1 MGFFNFLHKK
11 QSAPETVTFSTLETW
26 LAQTLER
33 KNLGQHLQVHNQAFE
48 QLKKTL
54 QEALEALQNQ
64 ALPAIS
70 EEEQRIV
77 QENKEKYLERIHFFI
92 EGFHPPQTIADL
104 GYFTSKLSQDY
115 DELLR
120 SLEQT
125 QYVVQQYLPTTLA
138 SVTGA
143 LQKISE
149 YNGAFLRQLRDEHL
163 DELREIQTQLN
174 EYKKDH
180 EKRQKFQ
187 QQKGEEEGQL
197 APLKQREEKILRRLT
212 EYKKTSAYEE
222 YQRLAQQKQPLMNE
236 LQKEKQFFG
245 GRCDLI
251 HVDDDQGVEHIYCTC
266 THDMNPETY
275 SIKKKNKTSN
285 NPSFT

>member
-1 MGFFNFLHKK
+1 M
-11 QSAPETVTFSTLETW
+11 VW
-26 LAQTLER
+26 
-33 KNLGQHLQVHNQAFE
+33 
-48 QLKKTL
+48 
-54 QEALEALQNQ
+54 
-64 ALPAIS
+64 
-70 EEEQRIV
+70 
-77 QENKEKYLERIHFFI
+77 
-92 EGFHPPQTIADL
+92 
-104 GYFTSKLSQDY
+104 LSQDY

-236 LQKEKQFFG
+236 LQKEKQ
-245 GRCDLI
+245 DLQQPFL
-251 HVDDDQGVEHIYCTC
+251 HLSYALHKYHYENDPLVQKQTNDQ
-266 THDMNPETY
+266 
-275 SIKKKNKTSN
+275 KKIQISVINVMLNLSKQKKMKSLRQWLIRRQK
-285 NPSFT
+285 